1 MVASKGLL
9 MVEHSVAN
17 SVGRSVGCWVVR
29 LVDPKAAAKAVSR
42 VGWLALWTAG
52 SMVPPRVAGWA
63 ALMA

>member
-17 SVGRSVGCWVVR
+17 LVGRSAAYWVVP
-29 LVDPKAAAKAVSR
+29 LVDPLAVAKAASM

-52 SMVPPRVAGWA
+52 SMALPRVAGWA